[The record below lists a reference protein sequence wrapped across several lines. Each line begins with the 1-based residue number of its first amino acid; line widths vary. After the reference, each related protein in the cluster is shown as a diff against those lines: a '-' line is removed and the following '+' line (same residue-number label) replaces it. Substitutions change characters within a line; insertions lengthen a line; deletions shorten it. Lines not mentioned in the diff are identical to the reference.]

1 MVDFFVCKKRR
12 TRGTLGY
19 IRNRKTEE
27 KIVQNCKTAKKFGQN
42 RKPHL
47 LSKQENPKTTLDNKT
62 EKPLL
67 FSTKTENRMLKIE
80 KSANRNEHQNRK
92 TEVFYH
98 KNQNTDLKNS
108 QNRKS
113 QCPPQERLVMH
124 EIMRNSRNHVSCTQ
138 DLEITHAFKKLKKS
152 KLFENLND
160 AYVISMPKFATWK

>member
-19 IRNRKTEE
+19 IRNRKIEE
-27 KIVQNCKTAKKFGQN
+27 KIVQNCKTAKIFGQN

-47 LSKQENPKTTLDNKT
+47 LSKQENPKTTLDNKL
-62 EKPLL
+62 KP
-67 FSTKTENRMLKIE
+67 KNRYYFLRKPNA
-80 KSANRNEHQNRK
+80 KNRK
-92 TEVFYH
+92 IRKPQRTP
-98 KNQNTDLKNS
+98 KTQKTDLKNS

-152 KLFENLND
+152 KLLENLND
-160 AYVISMPKFATWK
+160 AYVISMPKFAIWK